1 MATLPAHPN
10 LAHLRRQA
18 RDLLRAANAGDADAM
33 RRLEGASDRLNL
45 STAQLVVAREYGFA
59 SWPRLKAEV
68 EARTLDLAQKAEEF
82 VQASVGDWTGRAARM
97 LAETP
102 ELEGFDLATALVLGD
117 AVRVRAEL
125 ERDPEFATRI
135 DGRTGWTA
143 LHAVCGSRWNRLDP
157 ARADGLVAVA
167 RQLLDAGA
175 RPETRTAWRPRR
187 GGGKTA
193 LRCATGSASA
203 GTGNEALIRLL
214 LERGAVVEDHDL
226 YLAAFADDD
235 HRCLRLLLE
244 HATDLAGIARMPLAA
259 PISTNDVEG
268 VRVLLEAGVDPRR
281 YHTDD
286 DRPGSAVYEA
296 IAAGCPSELVEL
308 LLAYGGDPNAA
319 GPDGRSPYRLATAR
333 GNRDLAELLHRHGAN
348 DDATPADR
356 LLLACL
362 QGDQTGMERQLAN
375 DPGLHDR
382 LDEVLGDGI
391 VLAGETG
398 NTVAIGLMLDLGF
411 PVDAR
416 IGENGGTALHP
427 AAYAGST
434 DTVRLLLER
443 GADIEARDSSWD
455 STPLGWAAV
464 GSGFRPT
471 QNPAADWIA
480 TVRTLIEAG
489 AATHEITLS
498 PDDPKPPS
506 PEVAELLRHYGVG
519 NEHRGTRPT

>member
-1 MATLPAHPN
+1 MATLPAHPSFD
-10 LAHLRRQA
+10 HLRRQA
-18 RDLLRAANAGDADAM
+18 RDLLRAARAGDGDAV

-45 STAQLVVAREYGFA
+45 SAAQLVVAREYGFA

-68 EARTLDLAQKAEEF
+68 AARTLDLAQKAEEF
-82 VQASVGDWTGRAARM
+82 CQASVGDWTGRAARM

-102 ELEGFDLATALVLGD
+102 ELDGFDFATAVVLGD
-117 AVRVRAEL
+117 AERVRAEL
-125 ERDPEFATRI
+125 ERDPQLATRP
-135 DGRTGWTA
+135 DARTGWTA

-157 ARADGLVAVA
+157 ARADGLLAVA

-203 GTGNEALIRLL
+203 GAGNEPLIRLL

-226 YLAAFADDD
+226 YLAAFGDDD
-235 HRCLRLLLE
+235 HRCLRLLLD
-244 HATDLAGIARMPLAA
+244 HTTDLAEIARMLLAA
-259 PISTNDVEG
+259 PISTGDVEG
-268 VRVLLEAGVDPRR
+268 ARLLLEAGADPRR

-286 DRPGSAVYEA
+286 DRPGSAVFEA

-308 LLAYGGDPNAA
+308 LLTHGGDPNAA
-319 GPDGRSPYRLATAR
+319 GPDGRSPYRLATTR
-333 GNRDLAELLHRHGAN
+333 GRRDLAELLRRHGAN
-348 DDATPADR
+348 DDATAADR
-356 LLLACL
+356 LVLACL
-362 QGDQTGMERQLAN
+362 EGDRTGMERLLAD

-382 LDEVLGDGI
+382 LAEVLAEGI
-391 VLAGETG
+391 VLAAETG
-398 NTVAIGLMLDLGF
+398 NTAAVGLMLDLGL

-416 IGENGGTALHP
+416 VGEHGGTTLHP

-434 DTVRLLLER
+434 DTVRLLLDR
-443 GADIEARDSSWD
+443 GAEIEARDGSWN
-455 STPLGWAAV
+455 STPLDWAAV

-480 TVRTLIEAG
+480 TVRTLIETG
-489 AATHEITLS
+489 ASTHEITLS

-506 PEVAELLRHYGVG
+506 PEVAQLLRDYGIG
-519 NEHRGTRPT
+519 NEHPDTSPT